1 MNTLLSDIKATVS
14 QSCCLVG
21 MGNFLKSDDA
31 VGLYI
36 IESVKKAVGNREG
49 IYNVEDVIEAYVF
62 KIAELECDS
71 VVVIDAVKADAETGS
86 IIFGRLEDEFEELGG
101 TLSTHKLALKMSGR
115 IFSEHNKVTY
125 LLGVVVDNT
134 DFGAEL
140 SHTVRE
146 TADVLIKLIIDAL
159 NCEKGVGK

>member
-1 MNTLLSDIKATVS
+1 MNTLLSDIRNTVS
-14 QSCCLVG
+14 SNCCLVG

-36 IESVKKAVGNREG
+36 IESVKKAVSNHEM
-49 IYNVEDVIEAYVF
+49 IFNVEDVIEAYVF
-62 KIAELECDS
+62 KIAELECDN
-71 VVVIDAVKADAETGS
+71 VVVIDAVKANAETGS
-86 IIFGRLEDEFEELGG
+86 ILFGRLEDEFEELGG

-115 IFSEHNKVTY
+115 IFNEHNKITY

-140 SHTVRE
+140 SQAVRE
-146 TADVLIKLIIDAL
+146 SADVIIKLIIDVL
-159 NCEKGVGK
+159 NCEKGVGI

>member
-1 MNTLLSDIKATVS
+1 MNTLLSDIKKVVS
-14 QSCCLVG
+14 HSCCLVG
-21 MGNFLKSDDA
+21 MGNYLKSDDA

-36 IESVKKAVGNREG
+36 IESVKKAAENKEV
-49 IYNVEDVIEAYVF
+49 IFNVEDVIEAYVF
-62 KIAELECDS
+62 KIAELDCRN
-71 VVVIDAVKADAETGS
+71 VVVIDAVSAKAETGS

-115 IFSEHNKVTY
+115 IFNEHNKVTY

-140 SHTVRE
+140 SQGVRDS
-146 TADVLIKLIIDAL
+146 ADVLIKLIIDAL
-159 NCEKGVGK
+159 NCEKGVSK

>member
-1 MNTLLSDIKATVS
+1 MNTLLSDIKNTVS
-14 QSCCLVG
+14 SNCCLVG

-36 IESVKKAVGNREG
+36 IESVKKAVSNKEMLF
-49 IYNVEDVIEAYVF
+49 NVEDVIEAYVF
-62 KIAELECDS
+62 KISELDCHS
-71 VVVIDAVKADAETGS
+71 VVVIDAVKANAETGS
-86 IIFGRLEDEFEELGG
+86 IIFGKLDEEFEELGG

-115 IFSEHNKVTY
+115 IFSEHDKVTY

-140 SHTVRE
+140 SPVVRE
-146 TADVLIKLIIDAL
+146 SADVIIKLIIEAL
-159 NCEKGVGK
+159 NCEKGVGI

>member
-1 MNTLLSDIKATVS
+1 MNTLLSDIKNVVS
-14 QSCCLVG
+14 HDCCLVG

-36 IESVKKAVGNREG
+36 IESVKKAVGSMDG
-49 IYNVEDVIEAYVF
+49 IFNVEDVIEAYVF
-62 KIAELECDS
+62 KIAEMECS
-71 VVVIDAVKADAETGS
+71 NVVVIDAVKAHAETGS

-115 IFSEHNKVTY
+115 IFNEHNKVTY

-140 SHTVRE
+140 SQPVRE
-146 TADVLIKLIIDAL
+146 SADVLIKLIIDAL
-159 NCEKGVGK
+159 NCEKGVGI